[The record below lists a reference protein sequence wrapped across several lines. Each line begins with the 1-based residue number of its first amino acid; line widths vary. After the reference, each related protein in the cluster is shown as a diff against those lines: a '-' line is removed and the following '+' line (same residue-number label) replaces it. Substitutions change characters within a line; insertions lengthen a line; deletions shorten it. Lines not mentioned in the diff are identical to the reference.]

1 MKKLNVS
8 LFILSVFFAAVIDTS
23 CKSKNKEST
32 DTSTMNSTVDTSPSV
47 TPPAPVEISSDDILK
62 QGVVD
67 ATKDYPTVKAEVVDS
82 VINLSGEIKRADW
95 QKLNPTLNS
104 LHPKRVNSAALTIK

>member
-1 MKKLNVS
+1 MKKTNAL
-8 LFILSVFFAAVIDTS
+8 LFILAVALSALSFTSS
-23 CKSKNKEST
+23 CKSKTKET
-32 DTSTMNSTVDTSPSV
+32 DTPAATTSSDTSMN
-47 TPPAPVEISSDDILK
+47 TAPVVISSDEELK
-62 QGVVD
+62 RGVTD

-104 LHPKRVNSAALTIK
+104 LRPKRVNSADLTIK